1 MTSDGAS
8 SEPVR
13 PARNTGMPMAAWSV
27 PDDLAD
33 ERVALRAWRGD
44 DAEWLY
50 EGFNS
55 PQVTAQ
61 TEQADGLRVDSV
73 QTAYEMVFEA
83 SRRARLGEGVGLGI
97 CRATDH
103 EPVGCLEL
111 DALEDRDDEA
121 VIGFWVL
128 DGYRRQGYARA
139 AIHLAASWALKQLE
153 LARVWADVDVS
164 NTGSLTLLRSIG
176 FGEPGN
182 AELPTLM
189 PARPSSVVLCLTDVA

>member
-1 MTSDGAS
+1 VTSDGT
-8 SEPVR
+8 SEAVR
-13 PARNTGMPMAAWSV
+13 PARNTGMSMVAWSV

-33 ERVALRAWRGD
+33 EKVALRAWRGD

-55 PQVTAQ
+55 AQVTAQ

-83 SRRARLGEGVGLGI
+83 ARRARRGEGIGLAI

-103 EPVGCLEL
+103 EPVGSLEL
-111 DALEDRDDEA
+111 DAFMDRDGEA

-128 DGYRRQGYARA
+128 DGCRRHGYARA
-139 AIHLAASWALKQLE
+139 AIQLAASWALKQLE
-153 LARVWADVDVS
+153 MARVWADVDAS
-164 NTGSLTLLRSIG
+164 NTGSLALLRSIG

-182 AELPTLM
+182 AELPALI
-189 PARPSSVVLCLTDVA
+189 PARATSVVLCLTDVA